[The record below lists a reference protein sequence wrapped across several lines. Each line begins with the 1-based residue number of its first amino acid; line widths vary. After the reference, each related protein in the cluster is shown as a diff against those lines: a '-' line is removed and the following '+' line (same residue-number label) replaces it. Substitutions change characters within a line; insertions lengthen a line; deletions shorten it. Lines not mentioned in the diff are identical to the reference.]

1 MATDG
6 EIIRMAVHY
15 AVANASDIVNVF
27 WFLIDGGDPSDIDV
41 KNDLQVWLNN
51 DWYDAWADFATDAM
65 TLVGAELDVINPDGT
80 VLRNLPS
87 ITSNLPGLTTSE
99 AEPATLAGYIQ
110 GNTNT
115 AKVRGRKYVPG
126 IPEDSLDDGLL
137 DAEILADLAVLLL
150 AYLTD
155 IPLGAGG
162 DLVAGVLSRVLESF
176 IPFNGS
182 GTTTDVPAIQ
192 RRRKPNVGS

>member
-1 MATDG
+1 
-6 EIIRMAVHY
+6 
-15 AVANASDIVNVF
+15 
-27 WFLIDGGDPSDIDV
+27 
-41 KNDLQVWLNN
+41 
-51 DWYDAWADFATDAM
+51 M
-65 TLVGAELDVINPDGT
+65 TLVGAELDIINPDGT